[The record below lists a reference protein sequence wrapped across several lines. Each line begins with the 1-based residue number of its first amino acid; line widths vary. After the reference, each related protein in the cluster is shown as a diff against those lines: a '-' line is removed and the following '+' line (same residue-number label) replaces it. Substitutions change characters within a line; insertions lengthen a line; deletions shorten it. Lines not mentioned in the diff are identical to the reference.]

1 MPYIQC
7 TNLMDKFNWTINN
20 SMDQKIH
27 NKTLMMSSCKKQKT
41 TQNLEKTFVTS
52 QSSQKNI
59 KPKVSKPKTWDYF
72 LTGRRLHEG
81 APNEFETAARWR
93 VECYQAPSQWLTAA
107 QGDEI
112 HLAFLLTGKVPNHFW
127 GQGKTFWTVGTR
139 DWESQDFV
147 VCCCCLL
154 LLFVVC
160 CCCLLLLLL
169 LLLPLLFFVK
179 VVVAFCFLC
188 FLFDPPY
195 HLSRARK
202 MQVRSG

>member
-72 LTGRRLHEG
+72 LTGRRLPWRSTKRIWNSGKMKGGMLPSSLTVAHRC
-81 APNEFETAARWR
+81 ARRWNSPGFFVDR
-93 VECYQAPSQWLTAA
+93 KGSQP
-107 QGDEI
+107 
-112 HLAFLLTGKVPNHFW
+112 FLRTGKNILDCGNPRLRVPRFCCLLLLL
-127 GQGKTFWTVGTR
+127 FA
-139 DWESQDFV
+139 V
-147 VCCCCLL
+147 VVCCLL
-154 LLFVVC
+154 LLFAVV
-160 CCCLLLLLL
+160 
-169 LLLPLLFFVK
+169 V
-179 VVVAFCFLC
+179 VVVAVAVFC
-188 FLFDPPY
+188 
-195 HLSRARK
+195 
-202 MQVRSG
+202 